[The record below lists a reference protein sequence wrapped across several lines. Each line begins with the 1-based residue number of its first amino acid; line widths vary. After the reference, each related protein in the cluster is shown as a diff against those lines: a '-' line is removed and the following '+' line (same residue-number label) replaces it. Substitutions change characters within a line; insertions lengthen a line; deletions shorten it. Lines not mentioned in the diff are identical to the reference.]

1 MTCSVAPRQGVR
13 GIALSLVPGLVLG
26 LASLALVA
34 CGSDDEAQAVAA
46 LKSQIL
52 SNNAMQSSTTISD
65 RQASCIARGAV
76 EEISVEQLQDYEI
89 LDDDLAVDKKL
100 NEVPLSERDADRLA
114 SVYLECSDAETIF
127 EDRLLQRLAPD
138 QPKARARVETCVREA
153 VTPDSVRA
161 ILSQSFQKTEASA
174 YATLTEELGNC
185 R

>member
-1 MTCSVAPRQGVR
+1 MTCSVAPRKVVR
-13 GIALSLVPGLVLG
+13 GLVLG
-26 LASLALVA
+26 LVLGPASLALVA

-52 SNNAMQSSTTISD
+52 SNNAMQSATTISD
-65 RQASCIARGAV
+65 EQASCIARGAV

-114 SVYLECSDAETIF
+114 SVYLECSDAERIF

-138 QPKARARVETCVREA
+138 RPKARARVETCVRDA
-153 VTPDSVRA
+153 VTAESVRA

-174 YATLTEELGNC
+174 YASLSEELGDC